1 MLDDGEANRNPEGPP
16 GKQPWVEMKI
26 SYVGNVSEILQG
38 GGGKLSVSG
47 GDTGDSRK
55 PPGSG

>member
-1 MLDDGEANRNPEGPP
+1 MPDDGEANRNPEGNP

-26 SYVGNVSEILQG
+26 NYVGDISEISQG
-38 GGGKLSVSG
+38 GGGKLSIAG

>member
-1 MLDDGEANRNPEGPP
+1 MVDDGEANRNPASNP

-26 SYVGNVSEILQG
+26 SYVGDISEILQG

-55 PPGSG
+55 PPGGG